1 MTDPYKV
8 EITKQ
13 TFWRQHACLGSSCFR
28 SRKKYAQAGSASQD
42 YTAEKTE
49 GMTKVTAAKPAARDE
64 AGPDF
69 AMKTGSGKR
78 YGK

>member
-28 SRKKYAQAGSASQD
+28 SRKKYAQAGKTSQD

-49 GMTKVTAAKPAARDE
+49 GMTEGAAAKPAAQYE
-64 AGPDF
+64 TGPVF
-69 AMKTGSGKR
+69 AMETGPGKCC
-78 YGK
+78 GK

>member
-42 YTAEKTE
+42 YTAEKTKDMTE
-49 GMTKVTAAKPAARDE
+49 GKMAKPAARDE

-69 AMKTGSGKR
+69 AMKTGPGKR